1 MATFGFITEGVTD
14 QVIIEYVLNGYFDTD
29 DIVINELQPLCDE
42 TDKSRSENYGGWK
55 LVFDYC
61 ESTKFKEAF
70 QFNDYIIIQI
80 DTDVSEEVHYDISK
94 QDEKGKDLNVID
106 LIKRV
111 KEKFKNLIGENFFN
125 SHEKKIIFA
134 ISVHSI
140 ECWLLPLYY
149 TDNKKSKIKN
159 CLGTL
164 NRGLIKKEGFTIDSE
179 NKNVAYYRKISE
191 NFRKHKELMRLYKEN
206 PSLKIFIEEI
216 ENRKIIIEKEED
228 DF

>member
-14 QVIIEYVLNGYFDTD
+14 QVVIEYILNGYFDTD
-29 DIVINELQPLCDE
+29 DIDINELQPLRDE
-42 TDKSRSENYGGWK
+42 TDQNRSKNYGGWK

-61 ESTKFKEAF
+61 ESAKFKEAF

-94 QDEKGKDLNVID
+94 QDENGKVLEVID

-111 KEKFKNLIGENFFN
+111 KEKFKNLMGENFFN
-125 SHEKKIIFA
+125 SHEEKIIFA

-149 TDNKKSKIKN
+149 TDKKRYKIVNCLRTLNSALNKK
-159 CLGTL
+159 
-164 NRGLIKKEGFTIDSE
+164 EDFTIDPK
-179 NKNVAYYRKISE
+179 NKNVAYYRKIAE
-191 NFRKHKELMRLYKEN
+191 NFCKHKELMRLYKEN

-216 ENRKIIIEKEED
+216 ENRKIIIEKDEG